1 MKRLEP
7 VSMNLSPQRGRR
19 DVCGLLIT
27 LTGYELK
34 KIWNKPLTWV
44 TVLVVALLCGV
55 DALKVL
61 WTNGY
66 APKWEPTYQAG
77 IAASWATN
85 RMHTVASLLPFAI
98 AVLLCGVF
106 AEEGRNGVRP
116 LICVTTMGRL
126 PLAVAKIL
134 AGALSAVLLA
144 ATSAAEMVLLV
155 AAVFGGNL
163 GIHTPAQ
170 MYWDTG
176 WAMTAAE
183 VLLITAGLMLL
194 YALLCTGFVMAVSA
208 LTDSS
213 IAALTTGVLG
223 ESVLIYLEGWGDRMA
238 WWMNLLPFRLLTGQ
252 SLNYSFPGPLNVYQ
266 TGFLLYGAIAA
277 ILLAACWPTWYRWA
291 VARR

>member
-7 VSMNLSPQRGRR
+7 VSLNLSPQRGRR

-44 TVLVVALLCGV
+44 TVLVVAPLCGL
-55 DALKVL
+55 DAIKVL

-77 IAASWATN
+77 ITASWATS

-106 AEEGRNGVRP
+106 AEGGRNGVRP

-126 PLAVAKIL
+126 PLAVTKML

-144 ATSAAEMVLLV
+144 AEVVLLV
-155 AAVFGGNL
+155 AVVFGGNL

-183 VLLITAGLMLL
+183 VLLTSAGLMLL
-194 YALLCTGFVMAVSA
+194 YALLCAGFVMAVSS

-213 IAALTTGVLG
+213 IAALTAGVLG
-223 ESVLIYLEGWGDRMA
+223 ESVLIYLEGWGNRMA
-238 WWMNLLPFRLLTGQ
+238 WWMNLLLFRLLTGQ

-266 TGFLLYGAIAA
+266 TGFLLYGGIAVV
-277 ILLAACWPTWYRWA
+277 LLAACWPTWYRWA